1 MAPEFIALD
10 AEFHAA
16 GQLAREAADAQ
27 DVAQE
32 VALLAQIDRDLCCF
46 ATSLARSSKVAV
58 SAWMRVSP
66 KPMIVSGRLA
76 ITRTPTGSP
85 PAGV

>member
-27 DVAQE
+27 E
-32 VALLAQIDRDLCCF
+32 VALFAQIDRDLCC
-46 ATSLARSSKVAV
+46 LPRDL
-58 SAWMRVSP
+58 RVGP
-66 KPMIVSGRLA
+66 ISGAGDRVRL
-76 ITRTPTGSP
+76 PS
-85 PAGV
+85 

>member
-1 MAPEFIALD
+1 MCKADLKAAMAPEFIALD

-32 VALLAQIDRDLCCF
+32 VALFAQIDRDLCC
-46 ATSLARSSKVAV
+46 LPRDL
-58 SAWMRVSP
+58 RVGP
-66 KPMIVSGRLA
+66 VSGAGDRVRL
-76 ITRTPTGSP
+76 PS
-85 PAGV
+85 